1 MNTFDMAHWVISV
14 TEWGALV
21 VRIVRHVFGD
31 CVVWSLS
38 REAAQAREYTL
49 IHVHDDA
56 EYVAIRIVPLP
67 PLELQA
73 IIGINDNPHKL
84 RGVCFRQDGD
94 ACSLIQLAAAAAF
107 PKMTV
112 PMMQQLIVSKGYVG
126 DGPMPTGEEAVCTL
140 LVSKSLPTLSEEEV
154 RAIVALRRCKPTSA
168 YKPTI
173 TAEDA
178 DAVGEI
184 IGHDQVHMS
193 SLPKKKNAPKGERAN
208 TTSASTSGS
217 KPSTIPMA
225 PSHAPMP
232 PPSPALVAP
241 AYAPVDARDPDADDG
256 LTGYVFRPSGGEIWT
271 RDEASTLLPAA
282 KGCSISIHTGKA
294 WMVTYSMRTTPGP
307 KSHTSTWGGGKTMH
321 LSHKECLQQCLFWVW
336 DRHVEAGM
344 ADRAPFDIGAL

>member
-1 MNTFDMAHWVISV
+1 MGIP
-14 TEWGALV
+14 
-21 VRIVRHVFGD
+21 GD
-31 CVVWSLS
+31 C
-38 REAAQAREYTL
+38 
-49 IHVHDDA
+49 
-56 EYVAIRIVPLP
+56 
-67 PLELQA
+67 
-73 IIGINDNPHKL
+73 
-84 RGVCFRQDGD
+84 
-94 ACSLIQLAAAAAF
+94 
-107 PKMTV
+107 
-112 PMMQQLIVSKGYVG
+112 
-126 DGPMPTGEEAVCTL
+126 PMPVGEKAACTL

-168 YKPTI
+168 YKPTS

-193 SLPKKKNAPKGERAN
+193 SLPKKKSAPKGERAN

-225 PSHAPMP
+225 PSHAPI

-241 AYAPVDARDPDADDG
+241 SPAPVDARDPDADDG
-256 LTGYVFRPSGGEIWT
+256 LTGYVFRPSGGGIWN

-294 WMVTYSMRTTPGP
+294 WTVTYSMPTTPGA

-321 LSHKECLQQCLFWVW
+321 MTHKDCLKQCLYWAW
-336 DRHVEAGM
+336 ERHVECGN
-344 ADRAPFDIGAL
+344 DDCPFDIGAL